1 MELSRHGLERNY
13 PGRNSLGGVVWVE
26 LSKSGQERNYPG
38 RNNSGGI
45 VLDGTLGWNCP
56 GWKCQGT
63 IGPTEIVA
71 NSQKHSIFV
80 AYLPKNC
87 L

>member
-13 PGRNSLGGVVWVE
+13 PGWNSLGGVVWVE
-26 LSKSGQERNYPG
+26 LSRSGQERNYPG

-56 GWKCQGT
+56 GWNCQGT
-63 IGPTEIVA
+63 V
-71 NSQKHSIFV
+71 
-80 AYLPKNC
+80 
-87 L
+87 

>member
-13 PGRNSLGGVVWVE
+13 PGWNSLGGVVWVE
-26 LSKSGQERNYPG
+26 LSRSGQERNYPG

-63 IGPTEIVA
+63 HLSTLNLKRLGAHET
-71 NSQKHSIFV
+71 
-80 AYLPKNC
+80 
-87 L
+87 